1 MLYYEKTAKD
11 GDSMA
16 DDGKWELSR
25 EEIEER
31 IRKSNQEW
39 KQKGP
44 TRGGRSS
51 GQGVKLLY
59 IRDYL
64 YAHATKEHPQNANR
78 IQAYLAEHG
87 VEASVKTIYNDIL
100 RLQEDF
106 DVPIE
111 YNKSK
116 WGYYITEP
124 EFKPYE
130 LRLMVDSIQ
139 SSKFITQTEAR
150 TISQKI
156 AKLGDVYTRPSLT
169 DRHAWVADR
178 VRSANDDVVRDAD
191 RIHAAIANNRKIAF
205 RYFHYTPSKDN
216 PKKYSKSG
224 NRYIVS
230 PYAMLWDSGN
240 YYLYA
245 YTEKGVFRTFRIDRM
260 EAISNPLLAERD
272 GLDDF
277 NAEALT
283 AKEYK
288 VFQMFHGEQVKV
300 RVRFA
305 NHLADAV
312 IDQFGKNVMLIPI
325 DEKHFTATLP
335 VELSPPFFAWIAT
348 FGRGAKILSPD
359 KAIEEM
365 RKFIEKVS
373 DMYKDD
379 GEK

>member
-1 MLYYEKTAKD
+1 MIGGTP
-11 GDSMA
+11 MA
-16 DDGKWELSR
+16 DDEKWGLSR
-25 EEIEER
+25 EEIDKRVRELNQ
-31 IRKSNQEW
+31 RK
-39 KQKGP
+39 KATGP

-59 IRDYL
+59 IRDFL
-64 YAHATKEHPQNANR
+64 YAHATKEHPQNANA
-78 IQAYLAEHG
+78 IQKFLAANAI
-87 VEASVKTIYNDIL
+87 EASTKTIYNDIV
-100 RLQEDF
+100 RLHDDF
-106 DVPIE
+106 GVPVV
-111 YNKSK
+111 YDAKR

-169 DRHAWVADR
+169 DRHAWVSDR
-178 VRSANDDVVRDAD
+178 VRSANDDVVREAD
-191 RIHAAIANNRKIAF
+191 RIHSAIANNRKISF
-205 RYFHYTPSKDN
+205 RYFHYTPNRAN
-216 PKKYSKSG
+216 PKKYSKNG
-224 NRYIVS
+224 DFYTVS
-230 PYAMLWDSGN
+230 PYAMLWDNGN

-260 EAISNPLLAERD
+260 ERISNPLQEERD
-272 GLDDF
+272 GEKEF
-277 NAEALT
+277 KAEAIT

-300 RVRFA
+300 RVRFS

-312 IDQFGKNVMLIPI
+312 IDQFGKNTILVPE
-325 DEKHFTATLP
+325 DDKHFIVLLP

-348 FGRGAKILSPD
+348 FGRGAKILSPATAVD
-359 KAIEEM
+359 KM
-365 RKFIEKVS
+365 RDFIERCS

>member
-1 MLYYEKTAKD
+1 MEEKESWGLT
-11 GDSMA
+11 
-16 DDGKWELSR
+16 E
-25 EEIEER
+25 EEIKQR
-31 IRKSNQEW
+31 LRQQNQENS
-39 KQKGP
+39 KREF

-64 YAHATKEHPQNANR
+64 YAEATKEHPKKAR
-78 IQAYLAEHG
+78 EIKDFLATKNI
-87 VEASVKTIYNDIL
+87 EASEKTIYNDIL
-100 RLQEDF
+100 RLQVDF
-106 DVPIE
+106 HVPVE
-111 YNKSK
+111 CNSSK
-116 WGYYITEP
+116 KGYYITKP
-124 EFKPYE
+124 EFEPHE

-169 DRHAWVADR
+169 DRHAWVSDR
-178 VRSANDDVVRDAD
+178 VRSANDDVVREAD
-191 RIHAAIANNRKIAF
+191 RIHSAIANNRKIRF
-205 RYFHYTPSKDN
+205 RYFHYTPNRAN
-216 PKKYSKSG
+216 PKKYSKNG
-224 NRYIVS
+224 DFYTVS
-230 PYAMLWDSGN
+230 PYAMLWDNGN

-260 EAISNPLLAERD
+260 ERISNPLQEERD
-272 GLDDF
+272 GEKEF
-277 NAEALT
+277 KAEAIT
-283 AKEYK
+283 AKDYK

-300 RVRFA
+300 RVRFS

-312 IDQFGKNVMLIPI
+312 IDQFGKNTILVPE
-325 DEKHFTATLP
+325 DDKHFIVLLP

-348 FGRGAKILSPD
+348 FGRGAKILSPATAVD
-359 KAIEEM
+359 KM
-365 RKFIEKVS
+365 RDFIERCS

>member
-1 MLYYEKTAKD
+1 MIYYQKTVKD
-11 GDSMA
+11 GKSMA

-31 IRKSNQEW
+31 IRKQNQEW

-59 IRDYL
+59 IRDFL

-78 IQAYLAEHG
+78 IQEFLASKG
-87 VEASVKTIYNDIL
+87 IEASVKTIYNDIL

-106 DVPIE
+106 DVPIA

-169 DRHAWVADR
+169 DRHAWVSDR

-191 RIHAAIANNRKIAF
+191 RIHSAIANNRKIAF
-205 RYFHYTPSKDN
+205 RYFHYTPNKDN
-216 PKKYSKSG
+216 PRKYSKNG
-224 NRYIVS
+224 NRYTVS

-245 YTEKGVFRTFRIDRM
+245 YTDKGVFRTFRIDRM
-260 EAISNPLLAERD
+260 EAISNPLQAERD
-272 GLDDF
+272 GLDEF
-277 NAEALT
+277 NTEALT
-283 AKEYK
+283 AREYK
-288 VFQMFHGEQVKV
+288 VFQMFHGEKMKV
-300 RVRFA
+300 RVRFS

-359 KAIEEM
+359 NAVEEM